1 MALFDGKRFSV
12 PGTIKKSLSYLK
24 FNGVDGVMSQVRY
37 KMTGPGLAYNNW
49 YKEKHEA
56 DAEELQ
62 LQRETHFE
70 YEPLISIIVP
80 VYMTPEFFLR
90 SMIESVLRQSYGNWQ
105 LCIVDGSQADKA
117 DASDDDNQEE
127 VSVYERLYSRE
138 TERIVRQYMEQD
150 ERIKYHLM
158 EENLGISD
166 NTNAGID
173 MSSGSYIAFLEHDD
187 ILTDDALFRIVEAL
201 QENKYEFIY
210 TDEDKMSEDGSKYS
224 DPSFKPD
231 FSIDLIRS
239 TNYIHRFVVVSK
251 KLALEVGG
259 LHREFDG
266 GQSYDFILRCIE
278 KTRQIKHVSRV
289 LYHYRIHSRT
299 LASHT
304 KEYAREMEKKA
315 LAAHIKRSKL
325 YATLGV
331 SDTPG
336 LFKVN
341 YETPGNP
348 YLSIIIPGGE
358 NADNLNRCL
367 SPLFELARYSN
378 FEIIIIDQDG
388 TNETMLKFYH
398 RMERIRRNIKVVVN
412 KDADSLPQLRNYGA
426 ARARGEYILFLDSNV
441 EILDVTAIGEMLG
454 ICMRDD
460 VGIVSGV
467 LYNDNNTTYHEGYVV
482 GINGIYD
489 HLYRGLR
496 KTSYGYLMYNK
507 MNRDLSAVSASCM
520 MVKKNLYAEVG
531 GFFEGYRTEL
541 AAVDFC
547 LKIRELDKLVVCAV
561 DAGWRYHSDYIY
573 EPAKHSVV
581 TPAEQPQED
590 YIKQVSEDDI
600 FDASWHHIIE
610 DGDPYYNINFA
621 RDGEL
626 FSLL

>member
-12 PGTIKKSLSYLK
+12 PSTIKKGLSYLR

-37 KMTGPGLAYNNW
+37 KMSGPRLAYNNW

-56 DAEELQ
+56 DAEELLQ
-62 LQRETHFE
+62 QRETHFD

-90 SMIESVLRQSYGNWQ
+90 SMIESVMRQSYENWQ
-105 LCIVDGSQADKA
+105 LCIVDGSQADKT
-117 DASDDDNQEE
+117 DTETTEASEE
-127 VSVYERLYSRE
+127 VSVYERLYSKE
-138 TERIVRQYMEQD
+138 TERIVRQYMEED
-150 ERIKYHLM
+150 SRIRYHLM

-187 ILTDDALFRIVEAL
+187 ILTDDALFRVVEAL
-201 QENKYEFIY
+201 QENKYEFLY

-224 DPSFKPD
+224 DPAFKPD

-239 TNYIHRFVVVSK
+239 GNYIHRFVVVSK
-251 KLALEVGG
+251 KLALQVGC
-259 LHREFDG
+259 LRSEYDG

-278 KTRQIKHVSRV
+278 ATDSIKHIPRV
-289 LYHYRIHSRT
+289 LYHYRIHNRT
-299 LASHT
+299 FASHAR
-304 KEYAREMEKKA
+304 EYSREMEKKA
-315 LAAHIKRSKL
+315 LSAHIKRCGL

-331 SDTPG
+331 SETPG
-336 LFKVN
+336 IFKIN

-348 YLSIIIPGGE
+348 YISVIIPGGE
-358 NADNLNRCL
+358 KTEVLDRCL
-367 SPLFELARYSN
+367 QPLFELARYSN

-388 TNETMLKFYH
+388 TDENMLKYYH

-412 KDADSLPQLRNYGA
+412 KTADSLPALRNYGA
-426 ARARGEYILFLDSNV
+426 TRARGEYLLFLDCNV
-441 EILDVTAIGEMLG
+441 EIIDAAAIGEMLG
-454 ICMRDD
+454 ICMRED
-460 VGIVSGV
+460 VGVVSGI
-467 LYNDNNTTYHEGYVV
+467 LYNDNNTTYHQGYVV
-482 GINGIYD
+482 GINGMYD

-496 KTSYGYLMYNK
+496 KNSYGYLMHNK

-520 MVKKNLYAEVG
+520 MVKRDLYNEIG

-547 LKIRELDKLVVCAV
+547 LKVREKNKLVVCAV
-561 DAGWRYHSDYIY
+561 DAGWYYHSGYIY
-573 EPAKHSVV
+573 EPAKRSVV
-581 TPAEQPQED
+581 KPTEEPQED
-590 YIKQVSEDDI
+590 FIPNISEDEI
-600 FDASWHHIIE
+600 FDATWHHILE
-610 DGDPYYNINFA
+610 EGDPYYNINFA

-626 FSLL
+626 FSLE